1 MTWSNTTVDLTVM
14 ICTWRNPVHLDRTLA
29 SFSGCRIPAG
39 IAWEIVV
46 VNNDGSEATD
56 RAASKHQDTLP
67 IVLVQEP
74 VTGLSRARNRGL
86 QAARGKLLVF
96 TDDDVTVSAGFLD
109 AYWEGFTTNPECF
122 LGGPIR
128 SRFEGP
134 VPDPA
139 ILRFAPASVKGQD
152 FGPDRRVLEHGVHFI
167 GPNWACPRA
176 LLDKV
181 GGFDESKGLNG
192 AGPVRVGEET
202 DLMRRL
208 RAADANGVYLPDA
221 VLDHHVPREKNR
233 RAATAQRAEAAAYDG
248 HIDPLSETPVP
259 MVLGYERWRLRNLV
273 EVGLIT
279 VWRRIAGGDWIAS
292 YVKMRQLLGVLRA
305 NRDIRKGLGRAGNFR
320 QTSPSQLETD

>member
-1 MTWSNTTVDLTVM
+1 MTRSNATVDITVM
-14 ICTWRNPVHLDRTLA
+14 ICTWRNPVQLDRTLA
-29 SFSGCRIPAG
+29 SFGGCRIPGG

-46 VNNDGSEATD
+46 VNNDGTEATN
-56 RAASKHQDTLP
+56 RAATRHQGALP
-67 IVLVQEP
+67 VVLVQEP

-86 QAARGKLLVF
+86 EAARGKLLVF
-96 TDDDVTVSAGFLD
+96 TDDDVTVSAGFLE
-109 AYWEGFTTNPECF
+109 AYWAGFTTNPECF
-122 LGGPIR
+122 MGGPIR

-139 ILRFAPASVKGQD
+139 VLRFAPASVKGQD
-152 FGPDRRVLEHGVHFI
+152 FGPNRCVLERGRHFI

-192 AGPVRVGEET
+192 AGRARVGEET

-208 RAADANGVYLPDA
+208 RAAGACALYLPEA
-221 VLDHHVPREKNR
+221 ALDHHVPREKSTL
-233 RAATAQRAEAAAYDG
+233 AHIAQRAEAAAYDG

-273 EVGLIT
+273 DAGL
-279 VWRRIAGGDWIAS
+279 VVAWHRAAGGDWIAS

-305 NRDIRKGLGRAGNFR
+305 NRDMRKGRGRAGKFP
-320 QTSPSQLETD
+320 QASPSRLETE